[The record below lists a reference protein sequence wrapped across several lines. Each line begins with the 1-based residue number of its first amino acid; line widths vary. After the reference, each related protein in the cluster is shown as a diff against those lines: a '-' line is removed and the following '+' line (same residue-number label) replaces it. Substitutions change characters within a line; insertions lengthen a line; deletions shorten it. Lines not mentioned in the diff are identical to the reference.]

1 MTHSP
6 TDPSDSLLQ
15 AYTGQ
20 VRVRV
25 GGLLVQKGAILLAA
39 HRGLLPDKVPFWSP
53 PGGGWEFGETI
64 RECLCREF
72 QEETG
77 MRVEV
82 GRFLHLHEFMDQDL
96 QALELFF
103 EVKPL
108 DPTATPRL
116 GSDPEHAAE
125 GQVLTRLAFFTPRQ
139 LVSMPVMQVHPILRL
154 ILSPDDVYIPQLLF
168 K

>member
-1 MTHSP
+1 MTHS
-6 TDPSDSLLQ
+6 TANPSDSLLQ

-25 GGLLVQKGAILLAA
+25 GGLLVQNGAILLAA

-64 RECLCREF
+64 RACLRREF
-72 QEETG
+72 EEETG
-77 MRVEV
+77 LQVEV
-82 GRFLHLHEFMDQDL
+82 GRFLHLHEFMDNDL

-108 DPTATPRL
+108 DPTATRALAP
-116 GSDPEHAAE
+116 
-125 GQVLTRLAFFTPRQ
+125 TRSTRPKARC
-139 LVSMPVMQVHPILRL
+139 
-154 ILSPDDVYIPQLLF
+154 
-168 K
+168 